1 MRIKGVL
8 NSVKCGNL
16 QMFQP
21 HYKLSTF
28 LSMQKGRVS
37 ICDQLTS
44 AIYLL
49 QVCLS
54 HHHLFCKLLPIKTTG
69 SIETKVDK
77 DGP

>member
-1 MRIKGVL
+1 MRIKGVP

-16 QMFQP
+16 QMLQP

-28 LSMQKGRVS
+28 LSMQKGHVN

-49 QVCLS
+49 QVKYM
-54 HHHLFCKLLPIKTTG
+54 LFFTEKSEKITPVILTQLTV
-69 SIETKVDK
+69 SF
-77 DGP
+77 

>member
-1 MRIKGVL
+1 MGSISSSSSEQL
-8 NSVKCGNL
+8 SVNL
-16 QMFQP
+16 IL
-21 HYKLSTF
+21 KSTF
-28 LSMQKGRVS
+28 LSMQKGHVS